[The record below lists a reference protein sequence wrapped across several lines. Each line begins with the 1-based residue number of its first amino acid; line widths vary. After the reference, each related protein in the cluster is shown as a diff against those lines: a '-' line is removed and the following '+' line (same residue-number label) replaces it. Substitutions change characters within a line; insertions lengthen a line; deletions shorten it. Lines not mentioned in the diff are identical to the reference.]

1 MNRWRVLS
9 ALKEKGKMSKK
20 DIARICDLSI
30 PTVDKILKFYL
41 KKKVVLESGLDRSS
55 GGRRPMLYEF
65 NYRVRYVVG
74 VDFEIPELTLVI
86 TDLRG
91 KVVNKHFS
99 YLPASEDARVV
110 MEYMAEKIGE
120 LIARTQIT
128 LDDVIGIGFGA
139 PAFINQDKITISG
152 KNLPLWKNVPV
163 KKILQDKLNVPFV
176 IVDNDVN
183 LMALSESHHMD
194 YKDKVLVYLALRE
207 GTRGDIRMGGGVLVN
222 GEVFRGAH
230 GNAATLR
237 HAYID
242 FSSGKRGEE
251 IVEEL
256 MKIQNPSRMV
266 SKFKDHLLVP
276 MLNAVVLFDPDRV
289 VINASILGEYESLFV
304 EECEKSLKHRLQK
317 LFDWNFRVE
326 MARDRDMPCAK
337 GAALCILQEIFS
349 NPEVLLEKLL

>member
-9 ALKEKGKMSKK
+9 ALKERGRMSKK

-110 MEYMAEKIGE
+110 MEYVAEKIGE

-163 KKILQDKLNVPFV
+163 KKILQDKLNVPFI

-183 LMALSESHHMD
+183 L
-194 YKDKVLVYLALRE
+194 R
-207 GTRGDIRMGGGVLVN
+207 TRGDIRMGGGVLVN

-242 FSSGKRGEE
+242 FSSDRRGEE

-256 MKIQNPSRMV
+256 IKIQNPSRMV
-266 SKFKDHLLVP
+266 SKLKDHLLVP
-276 MLNAVVLFDPDRV
+276 MINTVVLFDPDRV
-289 VINASILGEYESLFV
+289 VINASILGKYESLFV

-317 LFDWNFRVE
+317 LFDWSFRVE
-326 MARDRDMPCAK
+326 MAKDRDMPCAK